1 MAAARRSPP
10 FGAFERMLAIR
21 YLRAK
26 REHGGVALIS
36 IISFVGIMLAVAVL
50 IATMSIMNGFRE
62 TLIERVV
69 GVEGHIYV
77 DVSRL
82 DEQQLNQVRGWAMQT
97 PGVVMAHP
105 TITGQALA
113 TAGGRAAGALVRG
126 ISRADLEATPFL
138 LDSIEPGADLTRFEG
153 VEAPVVLVGAGLD
166 DRLRGGAPD
175 AQLTLISPQGAST
188 AFGAAP
194 RRKSFD
200 VGGRMSFGTS
210 EYDGVL
216 VYMPIEQ
223 AQIFFLREGPADQ
236 LELRVSDPDRTIPVM
251 RALKAQIDAGGP
263 AFSSVYMYDWKTKN
277 QSLVTA
283 LIVERNV
290 MAMIL
295 AMLVVIAALNIITG
309 LVMLVMSKGRAI
321 AVLRTM
327 GATRGAILRV
337 FVLAGAAIGVTATL
351 AGVILGVSFCLNIG
365 AVQSF
370 VEFVTGTSVFN
381 AEVYSL
387 SRIPARVHVWEVV
400 VVGGFSML
408 MSLVATLPPA
418 FRAARLD
425 PVEALRYE

>member
-1 MAAARRSPP
+1 
-10 FGAFERMLAIR
+10 
-21 YLRAK
+21 
-26 REHGGVALIS
+26 
-36 IISFVGIMLAVAVL
+36 
-50 IATMSIMNGFRE
+50 
-62 TLIERVV
+62 
-69 GVEGHIYV
+69 
-77 DVSRL
+77 
-82 DEQQLNQVRGWAMQT
+82 
-97 PGVVMAHP
+97 
-105 TITGQALA
+105 
-113 TAGGRAAGALVRG
+113 
-126 ISRADLEATPFL
+126 LEATPFL
-138 LDSIEPGADLTRFEG
+138 VDSIEPGADLSRFEG
-153 VEAPVVLVGAGLD
+153 VETPAVLVGAGLD
-166 DRLRGGAPD
+166 DRLRAGSPE
-175 AQLTLISPQGAST
+175 AQITLISPQGAST

-223 AQIFFLREGPADQ
+223 AQIFFLRQGPADQ
-236 LELRVSDPDRTIPVM
+236 LELRVADPDRTIPVM
-251 RALKAQIDAGGP
+251 RALKARVDAAGP
-263 AFSSVYMYDWKTKN
+263 EFSSVYMYDWKTKN

-327 GATRGAILRV
+327 GATQGSILRV
-337 FVLAGAAIGVTATL
+337 FVLAGAAIGVSATL
-351 AGVILGVSFCLNIG
+351 AGVLLGVSFCLNIG

-370 VEFVTGTSVFN
+370 VEFITGTSVFN

-400 VVGGFSML
+400 AVGGFSML

-418 FRAARLD
+418 LRAARLD